1 MREAIAN
8 GVTSAKDLYKTV
20 IDWIMDK
27 WGDFLG
33 RLTGK
38 REAYA
43 SIDDSKLIINNALRR
58 IAGTKSLY
66 NTIAS
71 LLVLH
76 CVLDS
81 N

>member
-43 SIDDSKLIINNALRR
+43 SIDDSKLIINNAS
-58 IAGTKSLY
+58 G
-66 NTIAS
+66 
-71 LLVLH
+71 
-76 CVLDS
+76 
-81 N
+81 